1 MHYAKQSV
9 HQTTGYAQNRQH
21 ICMHCICLIFRIRSS
36 GEFGSTEV
44 ESKDVVLRDPKQRAR
59 LQNGGGSTLVN
70 GASVRRRHSRA
81 SSVDRRDMF
90 HKYVQGAAG
99 EELSE
104 NIKPFD
110 SGLGSE
116 LLLHQQQQNSTQNKG
131 KSVSILI
138 YVNP

>member
-1 MHYAKQSV
+1 MYNTRHSV
-9 HQTTGYAQNRQH
+9 HHTSGYRQQ
-21 ICMHCICLIFRIRSS
+21 IRSISIIKQYANFSSSS

-131 KSVSILI
+131 KSVLF
-138 YVNP
+138 YVIHDYN